1 MSEAVRVTGWI
12 VLIMIRWMNP
22 YVGYRVDKVVRKR
35 VDKVVRKRVDKVVR
49 KRVDEVVPPFMLRQK
64 NYAEKHNHVVVNVG
78 GIYI

>member
-35 VDKVVRKRVDKVVR
+35 VDKVV
-49 KRVDEVVPPFMLRQK
+49 PPFMLRQK